1 MKLTLATAVLL
12 ALLSAHCAREAEEP
26 RSTSRPAASP
36 AEPAASRGGPPA
48 SRGGSAAHDHTAGEE
63 SAHGGAPERVTLSHD
78 AIESAGI
85 ETVAVAHV
93 TAPAELDA
101 FGRVLDPMPIVDA
114 LHARAA
120 ARSAA
125 ATARAEH
132 TRVVRLRA
140 DQQNASTRDV
150 ESARAARDRADAE
163 LATTTARVAL
173 AWGATIA
180 AATPEDAFC
189 DDLVAGRTAVARID
203 FAAGDHVE
211 QMPATV
217 TVSAAGRPDRQ
228 CAARVL
234 GPAGPDAARRR
245 VLRAHRRG
253 AAARR
258 HGTTRDDRPRGGRPR
273 RRRRAARRD
282 RVVGGKAGCV
292 RRARRR
298 HVRAPVARARG
309 GASRRVARDR
319 RRRCRRARRHDRRR
333 TAALGADA
341 DTESGMTGSR
351 SRLRSELCVT
361 VALRG

>member
-85 ETVAVAHV
+85 ETVVVAHV

-132 TRVVRLRA
+132 ARVVRLRA
-140 DQQNASTRDV
+140 DQQNASERDV

-234 GPAGPDAARRR
+234 GPAPTTDPTLQGDAYFVLIGAEPPPAGTA
-245 VLRAHRRG
+245 LRATIVR
-253 AAARR
+253 AAAALD
-258 HGTTRDDRPRGGRPR
+258 GVAVP
-273 RRRRAARRD
+273 RAAIVWSAGKPAVYVERDAGTFERRSLALAAALPGAWLVTD
-282 RVVGGKAGCV
+282 GVAAGERVVTTGAGQLLS
-292 RRARRR
+292 AQTLTPE
-298 HVRAPVARARG
+298 A
-309 GASRRVARDR
+309 
-319 RRRCRRARRHDRRR
+319 
-333 TAALGADA
+333 
-341 DTESGMTGSR
+341 E
-351 SRLRSELCVT
+351 
-361 VALRG
+361 

>member
-1 MKLTLATAVLL
+1 MKVTLATAVLL

-36 AEPAASRGGPPA
+36 AEPAASRGEPPA

-78 AIESAGI
+78 AVASAGI

-93 TAPAELDA
+93 TTPIDA
-101 FGRVLDPMPIVDA
+101 FGRVLDPMPVVDA

-132 TRVVRLRA
+132 ARVVRLRA

-228 CAARVL
+228 FAARVL
-234 GPAGPDAARRR
+234 GPAPTTDPTLQGDAFFVLIGAEPPPAGTA
-245 VLRAHRRG
+245 LRATIVR
-253 AAARR
+253 AAALD
-258 HGTTRDDRPRGGRPR
+258 GVAVP
-273 RRRRAARRD
+273 RAAIVWSAGKPAVYVERDAGTFERRSLALAAALPGAWLVTD
-282 RVVGGKAGCV
+282 GVAAGERVVTTGAGQLLSAQTLTPKA
-292 RRARRR
+292 
-298 HVRAPVARARG
+298 
-309 GASRRVARDR
+309 
-319 RRRCRRARRHDRRR
+319 
-333 TAALGADA
+333 
-341 DTESGMTGSR
+341 E
-351 SRLRSELCVT
+351 
-361 VALRG
+361 